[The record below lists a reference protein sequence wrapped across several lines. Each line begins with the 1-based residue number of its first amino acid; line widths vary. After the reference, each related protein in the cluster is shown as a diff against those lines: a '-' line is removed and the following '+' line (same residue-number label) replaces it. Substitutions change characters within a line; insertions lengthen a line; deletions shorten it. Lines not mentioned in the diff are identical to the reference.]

1 LNWRNVTIL
10 GFSQAL
16 GMSGMPVIVLLG
28 GIIGSLL
35 APTPALST
43 LPVSIMVVGV
53 ALFVIPA
60 SLLMKRVGRRAGFAM
75 GSLMAAAGSL
85 LAFYAI
91 SSSSFFFFCLAA
103 LLFGGNGA
111 FIQQYRFSAAE
122 SVRPEFSGRAV
133 SFVLVGG
140 IAAGILGPEIATR
153 SLVIMPEIE
162 YRGPFLVLAGIYV
175 IVALLLSFL
184 HPVYPPEPET
194 PAQQGRPLRQIIQQP
209 VYLSA
214 LLSGMVAYGVM
225 TFIMT
230 ATPLHL
236 HHGHQFSLDQTA
248 WIIQSHVVAMYLPSL
263 FSGFLI
269 ERLGY
274 LRVML
279 AGLACLSASAVI
291 GISGLELLHFWGA
304 LVLLGVGWNF
314 LFVGATVLL
323 THTYS
328 SEEGF
333 KAQAANDFT
342 VFAVQSAA
350 SLSAGTVLFYAG
362 WNIMLLTTLPFLLLV
377 FFVLLGNRKR
387 IWRAV
392 QAFGG

>member
-1 LNWRNVTIL
+1 LNWRNIVIL
-10 GFSQAL
+10 SLSQAL
-16 GMSGMPVIVLLG
+16 GSSGLPVIVLLG
-28 GIIGSLL
+28 GIIGSHL

-60 SLLMKRVGRRAGFAM
+60 SLLMKWVGRRAGFAF
-75 GSLMAAAGSL
+75 GSIMAAFGSL
-85 LAFYAI
+85 LAFYAV
-91 SSSSFFFFCLAA
+91 SASSFFLFCLAA

-122 SVRPEFSGRAV
+122 SVSPEYSSRAV
-133 SFVLVGG
+133 SFVLIGG
-140 IAAGILGPEIATR
+140 IAAGILGPMIATR
-153 SLVIMPEIE
+153 SLVLLPQIE
-162 YRGPFLVLAGIYV
+162 YGGPFLVLAGINV
-175 IVALLLSFL
+175 AVALLLSFL
-184 HPVYPPEPET
+184 RPVAHIET
-194 PAQQGRPLRQIIQQP
+194 VETEKQGRSLSKIITQP

-214 LLSGMVAYGVM
+214 LLSAMAAYGVM

-248 WIIQSHVVAMYLPSL
+248 WVIQSHVVAMYLPSL

-269 ERLGY
+269 ERFGY
-274 LRVML
+274 LRVMM
-279 AGLACLSASAVI
+279 AGLLCLSASAATGLA
-291 GISGLELLHFWGA
+291 GIELFHFWGS

-328 SEEGF
+328 ANERF
-333 KAQAANDFT
+333 KAQAANDFS
-342 VFAVQSAA
+342 VFAVQSGA

-362 WNIMLLTTLPFLLLV
+362 WNVMLLATMPVLLLV
-377 FFVLLGNRKR
+377 FLVLLGNRKK
-387 IWRAV
+387 IWKAV
-392 QAFGG
+392 QAFGD

>member
-1 LNWRNVTIL
+1 LNWRNIVIL
-10 GFSQAL
+10 SLSQAL
-16 GMSGMPVIVLLG
+16 GSSGLPVIVLLG
-28 GIIGSLL
+28 GIIGSHL

-60 SLLMKRVGRRAGFAM
+60 SLLMKWVGRRAGFAF
-75 GSLMAAAGSL
+75 GSIMAAFGSL
-85 LAFYAI
+85 LAFYAV
-91 SSSSFFFFCLAA
+91 SASSFFLFCLAA

-122 SVRPEFSGRAV
+122 SVSPEYSSRAV
-133 SFVLVGG
+133 SFVLIGG
-140 IAAGILGPEIATR
+140 IAAGILGPMIATR
-153 SLVIMPEIE
+153 SLVLLPQIE
-162 YRGPFLVLAGIYV
+162 YGGPFLVLAGINV
-175 IVALLLSFL
+175 AVALLLSFL
-184 HPVYPPEPET
+184 RPVAHLET
-194 PAQQGRPLRQIIQQP
+194 VETEKQGRSLSKIITQP

-214 LLSGMVAYGVM
+214 LLSAMAAYGVM

-248 WIIQSHVVAMYLPSL
+248 WVIQSHVVAMYLPSL

-269 ERLGY
+269 ERFGY
-274 LRVML
+274 LRVMM
-279 AGLACLSASAVI
+279 AGLLCLSASAATGLA
-291 GISGLELLHFWGA
+291 GIELFHFWGS

-328 SEEGF
+328 ANERF
-333 KAQAANDFT
+333 KAQAANDFS
-342 VFAVQSAA
+342 VFAVQSGA

-362 WNIMLLTTLPFLLLV
+362 WNVMLLATMPVLLLV
-377 FFVLLGNRKR
+377 FLVLLGNRKK
-387 IWRAV
+387 IWKAV
-392 QAFGG
+392 QAFGD

>member
-1 LNWRNVTIL
+1 
-10 GFSQAL
+10 
-16 GMSGMPVIVLLG
+16 MSGMPVIVLLG
-28 GIIGSLL
+28 GIIGSEL
-35 APTPALST
+35 APSPALST

-60 SLLMKRVGRRAGFAM
+60 SLLMKRVGRRAGFAF
-75 GSLMAAAGSL
+75 GAVMAAFGSF
-85 LAFYAI
+85 LAFYAV
-91 SSSSFFFFCLAA
+91 SASSFVLFCLAA

-122 SVRPEFSGRAV
+122 SVSPEYSGRAV
-133 SFVLVGG
+133 SFVLIGG
-140 IAAGILGPEIATR
+140 IAAGVLGPEIATR
-153 SLVIMPEIE
+153 SLALLPQIE
-162 YRGPFLVLAGIYV
+162 YGGPFLVLAGIYV
-175 IVALLLSFL
+175 FVALLLSFL
-184 HPVYPPEPET
+184 RPVPQLDT
-194 PAQQGRPLRQIIQQP
+194 RQNIKDGRPLAQIIIQP
-209 VYLSA
+209 VFLSA
-214 LLSGMVAYGVM
+214 LLSAMAAYGVM

-248 WIIQSHVVAMYLPSL
+248 WVIQSHVVAMYLPSL

-269 ERLGY
+269 ERFGN
-274 LRVML
+274 LRVMMAGLLCLTGSAATGL
-279 AGLACLSASAVI
+279 AGI
-291 GISGLELLHFWGA
+291 ELFHFWGS

-314 LFVGATVLL
+314 LFVGATILL

-328 SEEGF
+328 VNERF

-362 WNIMLLTTLPFLLLV
+362 WNVMLLATLPVLLLV
-377 FFVLLGNRKR
+377 FFVLLGNRKK
-387 IWRAV
+387 IWKAV
-392 QAFGG
+392 QAFGD